1 MKTSNLWIDGQEAL
15 PSGGLYFDDINPSD
29 QSIIAKV
36 AKGTTADI
44 DKAVAAAKTAFVSFS
59 QTQAKDREVI
69 LSRAAALVERDRE
82 EYLQLLIDEV
92 GSPIMKAQ
100 FEVDYCI
107 NAFRAAAGVPR
118 RLTGE
123 TMPLD
128 RPGAF
133 GMSVRE
139 PVGIIAC
146 ITPFNVPLLKNVK
159 QIAMVIATGNTSV
172 LLPSEFATQVT
183 VKFAET
189 LAEAGTPPGVF
200 NYVTGDP
207 FEIGDHLTSH
217 KDIASINFC
226 GSPRIGKH
234 VAELAAKDLKPIT
247 LELGGKNPLVVL
259 DDADIDKAL
268 EAAMLGIF
276 FFQGQACMASSRI
289 ILQRGIADKF
299 IPAFKNIAASIKV
312 GDLSDPQTAI
322 GPIISDRQQERV
334 KNHINDAL
342 AKGAIRLHGE
352 EGWKGACCPP
362 TILTNVDQSMSVF
375 REETFGPVTSIYTV
389 DTVEEAVNMANDT
402 EFGLS
407 FSLFTR
413 DITTALKVAKQSNAG
428 MVHINAMSIQD
439 EPHVPFGGNGMSG
452 FGREGT
458 DADLDIMTR
467 WKWITIQLD

>member
-1 MKTSNLWIDGQEAL
+1 
-15 PSGGLYFDDINPSD
+15 
-29 QSIIAKV
+29 
-36 AKGTTADI
+36 
-44 DKAVAAAKTAFVSFS
+44 
-59 QTQAKDREVI
+59 
-69 LSRAAALVERDRE
+69 
-82 EYLQLLIDEV
+82 
-92 GSPIMKAQ
+92 
-100 FEVDYCI
+100 
-107 NAFRAAAGVPR
+107 
-118 RLTGE
+118 
-123 TMPLD
+123 MPLD

-259 DDADIDKAL
+259 DDADLDKAL

-334 KNHINDAL
+334 ENHINDAL

-362 TILTNVDQSMSVF
+362 TILTNVDQSMSVC
-375 REETFGPVTSIYTV
+375 REETFGPVTSIYEV

>member
-1 MKTSNLWIDGQEAL
+1 MKQSKLWIGGQHVD
-15 PSGGLYFDDINPSD
+15 PTGGEYFDDLNPSD
-29 QSIIAKV
+29 QSLLAKV
-36 AKGTTADI
+36 AKATAKDVDRAI
-44 DKAVAAAKTAFVSFS
+44 GAAKETFKEFS
-59 QTQAKDREVI
+59 QTQAKEREKI
-69 LSRAAALVERDRE
+69 LSDAASLVERDKD
-82 EYLQLLIDEV
+82 EYLSLLIDEV

-128 RPGAF
+128 RPGAL

-139 PVGIIAC
+139 PVGVIAC

-183 VKFAET
+183 VKFAQT
-189 LAEAGTPPGVF
+189 LEEAGLPAGVF

-207 FEIGDHLTSH
+207 FEIGDVLTSH
-217 KDIASINFC
+217 PDIAAVNFC

-234 VAELAAKDLKPIT
+234 VAEIAAKDLKPIT
-247 LELGGKNPLVVL
+247 LELGGKNPLIIL
-259 DDADIDKAL
+259 DDADLDKAL
-268 EAAMLGIF
+268 EAATIGIF

-289 ILQRGIADKF
+289 ILQRGISERF
-299 IPAFKNIAASIKV
+299 IAAFTDIARNIKI
-312 GDLSDPQTAI
+312 GDLSDPETAL
-322 GPIISDRQQERV
+322 GPIISERQIKRI
-334 KNHINDAL
+334 KSHIDDAIK
-342 AKGAIRLHGE
+342 KGATLIHGGNE
-352 EGWKGACCPP
+352 WQGQCCPP
-362 TILTNVDQSMSVF
+362 TILTDVKEGMTVF

-389 DTVEEAVNMANDT
+389 DTVEEAVTLANDT
-402 EFGLS
+402 EYGLS
-407 FSLFTR
+407 FSIFTS
-413 DITTALKVAKQSNAG
+413 DITTAFKTAQRANSG

-439 EPHVPFGGNGMSG
+439 EPHVPFGGNGLSG

-458 DADLDIMTR
+458 EADLDIMTR